1 MPAGS
6 ERALSNPLKRE
17 LSLVD
22 VFTITTGSMISSGLF
37 IIPGL
42 AFARVGPA
50 VVASYLLAALI
61 ALPTMLSASELATA
75 MPKAGGVYYFVS
87 RSMGFDLGTVAG
99 FARWLSIS
107 LKSAYSLIGIGV
119 YSAVFVGVNPLYIS
133 VALGILFIIINLM
146 GIKLVGRIQTL
157 LTITLVGLLIF
168 IASRGLA
175 SLTVERFTPFAPFG
189 LSPVLSTAGF
199 IFISYGGM
207 LTITGLAEEVK
218 RPQCNIPLGILLSLA
233 FTGVIY
239 VLVIFVL
246 IGVLDPQILRGTL
259 TPVSDGA
266 AVYLGRT
273 GVIMTT
279 VSALLAF
286 VTTANAGIA
295 AASRYPLAISR
306 DRILPLIFQNTIE
319 KSGIPYLSVLS
330 TGGFV
335 LTAIILLKLEML
347 VEVASSLLIITYIL
361 TNTAVI
367 LMRRKKRDAYRPV
380 FHDPLYP
387 WLQLLSIS
395 ELLILL
401 VKIGVISLL
410 ISLLFI
416 GAAFVWHR
424 FYPRYFAVKT
434 KN

>member
-1 MPAGS
+1 
-6 ERALSNPLKRE
+6 
-17 LSLVD
+17 
-22 VFTITTGSMISSGLF
+22 
-37 IIPGL
+37 
-42 AFARVGPA
+42 
-50 VVASYLLAALI
+50 
-61 ALPTMLSASELATA
+61 
-75 MPKAGGVYYFVS
+75 
-87 RSMGFDLGTVAG
+87 
-99 FARWLSIS
+99 
-107 LKSAYSLIGIGV
+107 
-119 YSAVFVGVNPLYIS
+119 
-133 VALGILFIIINLM
+133 
-146 GIKLVGRIQTL
+146 
-157 LTITLVGLLIF
+157 
-168 IASRGLA
+168 
-175 SLTVERFTPFAPFG
+175 
-189 LSPVLSTAGF
+189 
-199 IFISYGGM
+199 
-207 LTITGLAEEVK
+207 
-218 RPQCNIPLGILLSLA
+218 
-233 FTGVIY
+233 
-239 VLVIFVL
+239 
-246 IGVLDPQILRGTL
+246 
-259 TPVSDGA
+259 
-266 AVYLGRT
+266 
-273 GVIMTT
+273 MTT

-395 ELLILL
+395 GLLILL